1 MNDLYI
7 GFDFSIN
14 KPAMT
19 VYYQGI
25 IDFFIWPLKQ
35 NKKDFEMYKDN
46 HVYSVNRNLNS
57 INSKMYTSSELTK
70 IHTERSKFLA
80 DLIVET
86 IFRYMDD
93 NHISRDTGVHIASEG
108 LSFGSVGDAT
118 LNLATYKGVL
128 LVKLIENFNIKN
140 LYTFSPVSIKALAG
154 CATKEKRKDK
164 NAMIYAFIKEDFIN
178 EHKFHKNV
186 KTFIKKKNFAA
197 CVDDIVDSYWALKKM
212 LVELEKI

>member
-1 MNDLYI
+1 MDNLYI

-19 VYYQGI
+19 IYYKGI
-25 IDFFIWPLKQ
+25 LDFFIWPLKQ
-35 NKKDFEMYKDN
+35 NKKDSEMYKDN
-46 HVYSVNRNLNS
+46 HVHTINRNLNS

-70 IHTERSKFLA
+70 IHTERSKGLG
-80 DLIVET
+80 DLIVDT
-86 IFRYMDD
+86 ILKYMND
-93 NHISRDTGVHIASEG
+93 NHIPEDIDIYVSSEG
-108 LSFGSVGDAT
+108 LSYGSVGDAT
-118 LNLATYKGVL
+118 LNLAIYKGVL
-128 LVKLIENFNIKN
+128 LVKLIENFNIKD
-140 LYTFSPVSIKALAG
+140 LYTFSPISIKALAG

-186 KTFIKKKNFAA
+186 KKFIKKKNFAA